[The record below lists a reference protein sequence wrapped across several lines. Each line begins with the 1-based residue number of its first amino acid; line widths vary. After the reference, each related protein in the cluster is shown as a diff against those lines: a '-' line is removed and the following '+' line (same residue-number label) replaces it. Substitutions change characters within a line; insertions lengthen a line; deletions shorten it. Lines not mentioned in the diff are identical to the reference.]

1 MHRYLNRKNSSTWLR
16 GCLIVILLLGV
27 FFRVINLDRKVYWF
41 DEGFTSLR
49 VGGYVIQE
57 VVKQTFNG
65 KIIGVSDFRE
75 YLSPNQN
82 RSWLDTIHSLAV
94 EDPQHPPL
102 YYLILRQWMQWF
114 GNSVTAIRSL
124 SALISLLVFPCIYW
138 LCRELFPLSPLTA
151 WMAIALVAVSPL
163 HVLYAQEARQY
174 SLWTVTIL
182 LSCAAL
188 LQANRRPNLLNWGIY
203 AITLTAA
210 LYTFLFSAFVAIAHG
225 IYMLV
230 SERFRWTKIVRAY
243 LLATILAL
251 IAFAPWLAIVIRN
264 YGRLRDSTNW
274 ISEAKIPTWQLI
286 LSWGNTIQLVFFN
299 PHEFNIITVSL
310 VLFLCGYA
318 IYFIYRNSTRSWLFI
333 FNLLAIAALFLAIPD
348 FLTNGQ
354 RTLQARFLIP
364 CYLSL
369 QIAVAYL
376 LATKINLPYLPKW
389 QKQIWLFLASA
400 VLIGGIFSSAKI
412 AYSETAWNKGK
423 NQKDPEIARIVNQ
436 TAEPLLV
443 VNNYQSLYDCNATYL
458 FSFSHL
464 LEPKVKLLLAN
475 QSSFSILDNSF
486 SKIFLYNPCG
496 LTEFDSKADRELLEL
511 RTRLKAKQNYQLE
524 PINAAQSNVLWSI
537 ESPRIKSSQERIKN
551 RIGIAHPT
559 IK

>member
-1 MHRYLNRKNSSTWLR
+1 MHRYLTRKNSSTWLR
-16 GCLIVILLLGV
+16 GFLVAILLLGI
-27 FFRVINLDRKVYWF
+27 FFRLINLDRKVYWF

-65 KIIGVSDFRE
+65 KIIGVSDFRA

-82 RSWLDTIHSLAV
+82 RSWLDTTHSLAV

-124 SALISLLVFPCIYW
+124 SALASLFVFPCIYW

-151 WMAIALVAVSPL
+151 WIAIALVAVSPF

-174 SLWTVTIL
+174 SFWTVTIL
-182 LSCAAL
+182 LSSAAL
-188 LQANRRPNLLNWGIY
+188 LQANRRSNLLNWGIY
-203 AITLTAA
+203 ALTLTAA
-210 LYTFLFSAFVAIAHG
+210 LYTFLFSAFAAIAHG
-225 IYMLV
+225 IYLLV
-230 SERFRWTKIVRAY
+230 SEGFRWTKTVRPY
-243 LLATILAL
+243 LLTTILAL

-274 ISEAKIPTWQLI
+274 ISEAKIPGWQLI

-299 PHEFNIITVSL
+299 PHKFDVLTVTL
-310 VLFLCGYA
+310 IVILCGYA
-318 IYFIYRNSTRSWLFI
+318 AYFLYQNSARSWLFI
-333 FNLLAIAALFLAIPD
+333 FNLFAIAALFLAIPD

-364 CYLSL
+364 CYLSI

-376 LATKINLPYLPKW
+376 FATKITAPYLPKW
-389 QKQIWLFLASA
+389 QKQIWLWLAIA
-400 VLIGGIFSSAKI
+400 VLIGGIFSSTKI

-423 NQKDPEIARIVNQ
+423 NQNDPEIARIVNQ
-436 TAEPLLV
+436 TANPLV
-443 VNNYQSLYDCNATYL
+443 VVSNYQSLYNCNATYL

-464 LEPKVKLLLAN
+464 LEPKVKLLLVN
-475 QSSFSILDNSF
+475 QNSISIPDAHF
-486 SKIFLYNPCG
+486 SKIFLYNPCS
-496 LTEFDSKADRELLEL
+496 LTEFKSKFDRELLAL
-511 RTRLKAKQNYQLE
+511 TTRLKAKQNYQLE
-524 PINAAQSNVLWSI
+524 SINVTQPNVIWSI
-537 ESPRIKSSQERIKN
+537 EPAQIKSSQNELHDVETHK
-551 RIGIAHPT
+551 
-559 IK
+559 K